1 MQIKPFLFPALIIV
15 SLAQG
20 CSFSHSSDSSSD
32 SSGSS
37 SKSSGSSSS
46 SKSSASSQDTEEY
59 ELLIISYTSAYL
71 TTTEFDRF
79 AFSRGISQI
88 ASENGV
94 TNWEDDDTTMI
105 AIGRALKKS
114 NITGSAYEDYKAK
127 IANSDA
133 DRMKQIQKGYE
144 KNTD

>member
-1 MQIKPFLFPALIIV
+1 MQIKPLLFPALIIM

-20 CSFSHSSDSSSD
+20 CSFSHSSESSSD

-71 TTTEFDRF
+71 TTAEFDRF

-88 ASENGV
+88 ASANGV

-105 AIGRALKKS
+105 AIGRALKQS